1 MEKGIK
7 QFGKIFFLSTGV
19 MASAAMLTGCA
30 EEVAALAGGSGDG
43 TRVKV
48 TASFQPLENAALTRA
63 ADGLDGSASGF
74 SLLTSE
80 DDASKVRVMVD
91 KNDGSYA
98 AFDYGIT
105 GPTAI
110 AAPDPAPTFPSGVNS
125 VNVYGWYPAKSLSG
139 FTVSATQTGD
149 DTGKANYCLSDL
161 MWAIGTTCTREGNT
175 VTPAA
180 LSFVHVMSKVKVSLT
195 LAAGVTVKAVKLK
208 SVKPTVTVEA
218 KKEGI
223 AVTGYTLGNA
233 SGTAG
238 DITLLSGGPLTSA
251 SAAANKVL
259 CGVFPP
265 QAISG
270 ALLEIIATYNG
281 GSDQTITYSLE
292 AAKTFA
298 TNKEYTMNISLNGAN
313 IKTGTVTLTGW
324 DATSGVVNV
333 LEGSEAPTLNT
344 STVTI
349 DAGSYE
355 DVTASGPGTATA
367 WEGISANPS
376 IATVSTVEGK
386 IRITGVSE
394 GTTKVYIIP
403 TAGVTGGFSSAVCEV
418 TVNAPTTPTT
428 LSALKTWVNDG
439 NASDDTYYGYY
450 VKADGSISTDDTDA
464 IGVVAYYGDA
474 AVDESA
480 SDSRILVLA
489 TADASSSAK
498 WKTTG
503 SASEADYNDPDAL
516 NGIAF
521 TTEYG
526 DNAVYP
532 AAQAAKGYGAGKPD
546 DASIWFLPSKA
557 QWNLMRNIAMTVIPS
572 GASNIYWSSTENEI
586 TISRAYCYVYN
597 GNLLDYSKTGTGRK
611 VRTAFAY

>member
-30 EEVAALAGGSGDG
+30 EEVAVPTAGSGDG
-43 TRVKV
+43 TRVEV
-48 TASFQPLENAALTRA
+48 TASFLPSENAALTRA

-80 DDASKVRVMVD
+80 DGASKVRVMVD

-105 GPTAI
+105 DATDI
-110 AAPDPAPTFPSGVNS
+110 EAPDPAPTFPSAVNS

-161 MWAIGTTCTREGNT
+161 MCANSTTCTREGNT

-180 LSFVHVMSKVKVSLT
+180 LSFEHVMSKVKVSLT

-208 SVKPTVTVEA
+208 NVKPTVTVTPA
-218 KKEGI
+218 KEPDNT
-223 AVTGYTLGNA
+223 VTGYSLGEA

-238 DITLLSGGPLTSA
+238 DITLLSDGSLTA
-251 SAAANKVL
+251 TSAAANKVL

-265 QAISG
+265 QTITG
-270 ALLEIIATYNG
+270 ALLEITANYNDG
-281 GSDQTITYSLE
+281 DDQTITYSLE
-292 AAKTFA
+292 DAKTFA

-313 IKTGTVTLTGW
+313 IQTGTVTLTGW

-333 LEGSEAPTLNT
+333 LEGIEAPTLNST
-344 STVTI
+344 SVNINTGASV
-349 DAGSYE
+349 

-367 WEGISANPS
+367 WAGISQDPS
-376 IATVSTVEGK
+376 IATVETVEGK

-394 GTTKVYIIP
+394 GTTNVYIIP

-418 TVNAPTTPTT
+418 TVTPAPAPTT
-428 LSALKTWVNDG
+428 LSELKTWVNDG
-439 NASDDTYYGYY
+439 HANDDTYLGYY
-450 VKADGSISTDDTDA
+450 VKADGSISTDNTDA
-464 IGVVAYYGDA
+464 IGVVAYYADA

-480 SDSRILVLA
+480 ADSRILVLA
-489 TADASSSAK
+489 TADASGSAY
-498 WKTTG
+498 WKT
-503 SASEADYNDPDAL
+503 SASSGESIYNDPDAL

-521 TTEYG
+521 ANAYG
-526 DNAVYP
+526 DNAAYP
-532 AAQAAKGYGAGKPD
+532 AAQAAKGYSAGKPTG
-546 DASIWFLPSKA
+546 ASIWFLPSKG
-557 QWNLMRNIAMTVIPS
+557 QWQKMIVAGHTGITSS
-572 GASNIYWSSTENEI
+572 GYWSSTENADRNFQAWWYNFGV
-586 TISRAYCYVYN
+586 SSWVNYPKNRDFQVRA
-597 GNLLDYSKTGTGRK
+597 
-611 VRTAFAY
+611 AFAY